1 LILLDTQAALWLDS
15 GDPRLGPHSRQEIE
29 RAWQSEGI
37 AVSAITFWETAM
49 LRDKGRIKFPDDVLR
64 WRRILL
70 GQGYIEISVTGE
82 IAARAGLIPGMHGD
96 PADRIIVATGLE
108 GHQIITSDMKILA
121 WPGQLSRMDA
131 RA

>member
-1 LILLDTQAALWLDS
+1 
-15 GDPRLGPHSRQEIE
+15 
-29 RAWQSEGI
+29 
-37 AVSAITFWETAM
+37 M